1 MMVWAG
7 CRMIKLSLEHGI
19 CSDSLFGFFLYS
31 GSICRQSTS
40 APVTR
45 EACRVGKAVMSLIE
59 RPGFVESTPD
69 LVPRAYFIYYGFVAT
84 WSDPLQVCAA
94 NLRKGFEGEQTFVT
108 CPFSFLC
115 CQLMNPP
122 PYFYDSCNVL
132 QWKYCFLQQ
141 YASCAMCVTWR
152 RTLTFS
158 SQRDRRSSWSNAQV
172 R

>member
-108 CPFSFLC
+108 CPF
-115 CQLMNPP
+115 
-122 PYFYDSCNVL
+122 
-132 QWKYCFLQQ
+132 CFLMLS
-141 YASCAMCVTWR
+141 ANEPPSLF
-152 RTLTFS
+152 TL
-158 SQRDRRSSWSNAQV
+158 
-172 R
+172 